1 MRSRH
6 LAPILA
12 AFLAAYAASA
22 QQALV
27 CATAP
32 AGRPCDAYHFHVQLY
47 RSDTKQF
54 VEVSGLNQFAT
65 EAACDRARELHVT
78 TNGKAVQYLRGLKK
92 QYEADRVGPCHC
104 DMTAE
109 KAAPNYLTDAQR
121 ISHLRQLEETR
132 LRLRERL
139 LDEKLTSDSEIVRAL
154 WADPPL
160 TPELSTPKFV
170 SAPQNATAPVRTA
183 PEDLQ
188 STKSI
193 DTAKP
198 AAAAMDLP
206 LVDLAASAEPELNAA
221 MGATDPTA
229 ASIPPETAGVEP
241 AIGVPAE
248 TQTPEPAVVEPV
260 VSQAPA
266 VPAPIPAPEEEVVP
280 MPVETE
286 TSETF
291 DSTIP
296 EEDLTSAQDAAE
308 RFVAYEN
315 KRIKN
320 VLDASS
326 SITDEQVK
334 SQIFEACMQ
343 RIQLLS
349 NLSLLIEGSGI
360 RSRLAV
366 AVRDVASEDDR
377 LALIGRLF
385 GEDIKP
391 HWAPSDASDVIVE
404 ADPAVAAEPERA
416 LRDTTGRVTEQQKKR
431 ALYLV
436 LTQTQPTEDQL
447 LWLTSVVEGFLR

>member
-6 LAPILA
+6 LALILA
-12 AFLAAYAASA
+12 AFLAAYTASA

-121 ISHLRQLEETR
+121 VSHLRQLEEAR

-170 SAPQNATAPVRTA
+170 PAPQNAAAPVRTA

-188 STKSI
+188 STRSI

-206 LVDLAASAEPELNAA
+206 LVDLAAPAAPELNAA
-221 MGATDPTA
+221 VAATPADIPQETPAVEPTA
-229 ASIPPETAGVEP
+229 
-241 AIGVPAE
+241 GVPAE
-248 TQTPEPAVVEPV
+248 TPAAEPAVVEPL

-266 VPAPIPAPEEEVVP
+266 VPAPLPAPEEVVVP

-291 DSTIP
+291 ESTIP